1 MKAETKSRKKLN
13 RGEEMNKVLKIFDK
27 YSFCVWAIVILLVAA
42 VILIPFTPGSVS
54 VFGLTLPITPMLVL
68 FPMLMGIFYAFI
80 VSCEEP
86 KISKKRKNVLRTLK
100 LIDFVV
106 FYALTI
112 SVIVYA
118 AAKGMIRF

>member
-1 MKAETKSRKKLN
+1 
-13 RGEEMNKVLKIFDK
+13 MNKILKIFDK
-27 YSFCVWAIVILLVAA
+27 YSFCVWAIVILLVVA

-54 VFGLTLPITPMLVL
+54 VFGLTLPITPLLVL

-100 LIDFVV
+100 LIDFVI

-118 AAKGMIRF
+118 ATKGMIRF